1 MRANQEF
8 RCGGDC
14 TSQQRRLYRGLL
26 KSSHIND
33 LDSQYVKK
41 GMETRLRPL
50 IPQMTMARPFEYD
63 A

>member
-1 MRANQEF
+1 MHTNQKC

-26 KSSHIND
+26 KSSHIYD
-33 LDSQYVKK
+33 LDSQYFKK
-41 GMETRLRPL
+41 GMKTLLRPL